1 VGQTEDLSV
10 SGDMDGDDPSRAEFR
25 AMVLIMLPYPPLPV
39 LAAGVEKDDGRLQ
52 DDELIT
58 THTLIARALD
68 ESMARNCASENEDRK
83 KRQVDVLQR
92 FLHTMATDGFFCG
105 EERLYQIYCYFSLE
119 HIATYFPVGHL
130 VDIRFQPLSSVAK
143 GDKVHSKMAEYMAS
157 QSVAF
162 EDTVRVRRHEYA
174 QQDYVE
180 MLRGCRDRLGHGL
193 TDDERARVHQ
203 LAENSSP

>member
-1 VGQTEDLSV
+1 
-10 SGDMDGDDPSRAEFR
+10 MDDPGRAEIR
-25 AMVLIMLPYPPLPV
+25 AMVLLSLPYPPLPILV
-39 LAAGVEKDDGRLQ
+39 AGVEQDDGRLQ
-52 DDELIT
+52 DDELTT
-58 THTLIARALD
+58 THALIARALE
-68 ESMARNCASENEDRK
+68 ESMARNRTSENDDRRV
-83 KRQVDVLQR
+83 RQVDVLQR
-92 FLHTMATDGFFCG
+92 FLHTMATDGFFCK

-130 VDIRFQPLSSVAK
+130 VDIRFQPLSSVTK

-157 QSVAF
+157 QSVVF
-162 EDTVRVRRHEYA
+162 EDPVRVRRYQYA

-203 LAENSSP
+203 AAENAGP